1 VSGTEEM
8 VDAEEV
14 KIDVVVPIKV
24 RDLSSEFDL
33 LDTYVIS
40 ELKKIGVWVASPDTT
55 VDQDI
60 ANRIRRRLQLQVEHQ
75 QEEEMRAKKAKEKK
89 SKKAPSKPRK
99 ARKKTIRQMGKA
111 KPRKSSVMSVEDA
124 ATSILVGDTGSL
136 KPRKGKAYYRGL
148 TDRETS
154 LPVDLTEVSID
165 DEPIIEKV
173 EASVTAEILE
183 KALASDEIKEALG
196 GAEAP
201 SPEQLGA
208 LKAEVEAIQAA
219 QKAAR
224 EETKEQESKLDTLV
238 KATLTGPPRE
248 LDIIESPEPIPVE
261 SDEAIDVLDTE
272 DSGATSA
279 VASVEATE
287 EQTPVEITLPE
298 NVTVRELSERMGVK
312 SKDILSQLISR
323 GVMAANINLTLDKKV
338 VEEVCLALNFIPNF
352 VSFEESIVEEQLHEE
367 KPEDLQPRA
376 PIVTVMGHVDH
387 GKTSLLDAIRK
398 TRVAAGEAGGITQHI
413 GAYHVESGGQ
423 KIVFIDTPGHAA
435 FTRMRARGAEV
446 TDIVVLVVAADD
458 GVMPQTK
465 EAIDHAREADVPIV
479 VAINKVDKS
488 DSDPQRAKQQ
498 LAEHQLIAED
508 WGGDAVM
515 VEVSA
520 IQGTNLD
527 TLLEMILLSSEMREL
542 NANPNRSASGVVLEA
557 RLDKGRGAVASLLV
571 QNGTLR
577 VGDPFIAGM
586 SMGKIRAMFDDNGQS
601 IGEAGPS
608 SAIEILGLNGV
619 PLAGDL
625 FQVLENSGRA
635 KQIVEQRRQQEK
647 ERERVQLS
655 KVNLDDLY
663 AQMEAGQIKELAVVV
678 KADTQGSAEVLV
690 DSISELGN
698 EKVKIRA
705 VHSGV
710 GAISESDVLL
720 AATSKG
726 IVVGFNVRPEQN
738 AKVMAEK
745 EGVDLRLHTVIYEL
759 TQEIEKALVGLLEPT
774 FTEVQ
779 DGTAEVRDIFKVPK
793 FGVIAGCYVQEGS
806 IRRNSDAR
814 LLRDHVVIYEGK
826 IESLRRFKDDATE
839 VKTGYECGISLSN
852 FNDVKPGDVIEVF
865 SQKEVSGQL

>member
-1 VSGTEEM
+1 MSGIEEA
-8 VDAEEV
+8 VEAEEV
-14 KIDVVVPIKV
+14 KLDAVAPIKV
-24 RDLSSEFDL
+24 SDLSSEFDL

-40 ELKKIGVWVASPDTT
+40 ELKKIGVWVVSSNTA

-60 ANRIRRRLQLQVEHQ
+60 ANRIRRRLQLQVERQ
-75 QEEEMRAKKAKEKK
+75 QEEEMRAKKTKEKK
-89 SKKAPSKPRK
+89 SKGAPSKPRT

-111 KPRKSSVMSVEDA
+111 QARKRLVVSAEDTA
-124 ATSILVGDTGSL
+124 SILTGGTGSL
-136 KPRKGKAYYRGL
+136 KPRKGKAHYRGL
-148 TDRETS
+148 SDQGVALTA
-154 LPVDLTEVSID
+154 DLTEVSID
-165 DEPIIEKV
+165 DAPIIQKV
-173 EASVTAEILE
+173 EASVTADILE
-183 KALASDEIKEALG
+183 KALAADELKEALG
-196 GAEAP
+196 GAKAP

-208 LKAEVEAIQAA
+208 FKAEVAAMQAA
-219 QKAAR
+219 SKAAR
-224 EETKEQESKLDTLV
+224 KETEERKSEAASKAESI
-238 KATLTGPPRE
+238 LTAPPRE
-248 LDIIESPEPIPVE
+248 LGIIETPEPISSE
-261 SDEAIDVLDTE
+261 SIDVLGIGESD
-272 DSGATSA
+272 ATSA
-279 VASVEATE
+279 TASVEATE
-287 EQTPVEITLPE
+287 GKPPVGITLPE
-298 NVTVRELSERMGVK
+298 NVTIRELSKRMGVK

-323 GVMAANINLTLDKKV
+323 GVMAANINLTLDKEV

-352 VSFEESIVEEQLHEE
+352 VSFEESIVEEQLHDE

-413 GAYHVESGGQ
+413 GAYHVESGG
-423 KIVFIDTPGHAA
+423 KRIVFIDTPGHAA

-465 EAIDHAREADVPIV
+465 EAIDHAREADVPII
-479 VAINKVDKS
+479 VAINKIDKS
-488 DSDPQRAKQQ
+488 GSDPQRAKQQ
-498 LAEHQLIAED
+498 LSEHQLIAED
-508 WGGDAVM
+508 WGGETVM

-527 TLLEMILLSSEMREL
+527 TLLEMILLSAEMREL
-542 NANPNRSASGVVLEA
+542 KANPNRSASGVVLEA
-557 RLDKGRGAVASLLV
+557 RLDKGRGAVASLIV
-571 QNGTLR
+571 QHGTLK

-586 SMGKIRAMFDDNGQS
+586 SMGKIRAMFDDKGKS
-601 IGEAGPS
+601 IAKAGPS

-619 PLAGDL
+619 PLAGDS
-625 FQVLENSGRA
+625 FQVLDDSGRA
-635 KQIVEQRRQQEK
+635 KQIIEQRRQQKK

-655 KVNLDDLY
+655 KVSLDDLY
-663 AQMEAGQIKELAVVV
+663 AQMEAGKIKELAVVV

-726 IVVGFNVRPEQN
+726 IVIGFNVRPEQN
-738 AKVMAEK
+738 AKAMAEK

-759 TQEIEKALVGLLEPT
+759 TQEIEKALVGLLDPT

-779 DGTAEVRDIFKVPK
+779 DGSAEVRDLFKVPK
-793 FGVIAGCYVQEGS
+793 FGVIAGCYVQEGFV
-806 IRRNSDAR
+806 RRNSDVR

-826 IESLRRFKDDATE
+826 IDSLRRFKDDATE

-852 FNDVKPGDVIEVF
+852 FKDVKPGDVIEAF
-865 SQKEVSGQL
+865 SQKEVAGKF